1 MLVAQGFSLLIY
13 LYVYVCVKYVYMYMK
28 FLLKGQIKSVKCFLI
43 RVFKYENN
51 QKARFSFAYCSSA
64 IHNLTQT

>member
-28 FLLKGQIKSVKCFLI
+28 FLLKGQIKSVKCF
-43 RVFKYENN
+43 F
-51 QKARFSFAYCSSA
+51 
-64 IHNLTQT
+64 NLGFQV

>member
-28 FLLKGQIKSVKCFLI
+28 FLLRGKLNLLSVF
-43 RVFKYENN
+43 
-51 QKARFSFAYCSSA
+51 
-64 IHNLTQT
+64 